1 MKDKI
6 YAATMLIVIATF
18 LIGCS
23 KEPPKCGDE
32 STIKLVK
39 EMTLDKI
46 DKNKNF
52 SEEFKKT
59 IRIENPLATAFDEKI
74 KKYSCKAE
82 WVQGEGVSAIK
93 IPILYE
99 SQLND
104 KGKHL
109 VSFDYDYGSLLRNFN
124 HAYPP
129 KDIEYL
135 KKKEKMVATIYFS
148 DQQKRFLMPEKR
160 YILKEDDPA
169 VQAKDVINALLD
181 GSKTG
186 LVNTF
191 PAEIKLI
198 DVKIDNAGIAYV
210 NFTNSLT
217 ELHTGGASAELA
229 IINSLTISLTE
240 NVPVI
245 KKVKILV
252 EGKELASIKGNIST
266 REAFSPDRS
275 VIIPQK
281 YGTK

>member
-6 YAATMLIVIATF
+6 YAVTMLIVIATF
-18 LIGCS
+18 IIGCS

-32 STIKLVK
+32 RTIKLVR
-39 EMTLDKI
+39 EMTFDRF
-46 DKNKNF
+46 DEHKNF

-93 IPILYE
+93 TPILYE

-104 KGKHL
+104 KGKHV

-129 KDIEYL
+129 EDMDAL
-135 KKKEKMVATIYFS
+135 KMKEKQIANIYFS
-148 DQQKRFLMPEKR
+148 DPQKHFLMSEKR
-160 YILKEDDPA
+160 YIFKEDGPA
-169 VQAKDVINALLD
+169 EQAKDVINALLD

-191 PAEIKLI
+191 PAGIKLI

-217 ELHTGGASAELA
+217 ELHPGGASAELA
-229 IINSLTISLTE
+229 SINSLTVSITE
-240 NVPVI
+240 NVPEI

-266 REAFSPDRS
+266 REAFLPDRRFLA
-275 VIIPQK
+275 PEK
-281 YGTK
+281 